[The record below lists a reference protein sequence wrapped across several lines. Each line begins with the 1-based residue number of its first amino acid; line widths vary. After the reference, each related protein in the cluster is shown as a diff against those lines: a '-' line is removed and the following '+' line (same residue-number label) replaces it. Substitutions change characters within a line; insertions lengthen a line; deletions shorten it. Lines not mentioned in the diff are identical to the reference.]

1 MVTTGR
7 SIAFRHIFHPS
18 DFTETSNVSFAH
30 ALKLAVSARAHLTIL
45 HTGNTR
51 RSSSWSEF
59 PRVRKTLE
67 NWKLL
72 PAGSA
77 AEDIAGLGLGVSKV
91 VLPFADPARSIVR
104 YLHRHPHD
112 LIVLSTHQHDGLKRW
127 IHDPVAE
134 PIARESGELTLFVP
148 HNAEGFVSTT
158 DGSVRLRNILIPVDS
173 TPDPQV
179 SVYAATAFAEAFGC
193 RNAVGTLLHVGDE
206 KAFPQCFLPDTT
218 AIQWKQAFSRGP
230 ITSEILRTAEETHAD
245 LVVMSTHGHDG
256 FLDALRGSNTEI
268 VIRHSHCPVLA
279 VPSYIAREPVLSTFE
294 NLATGN
300 LNVDF

>member
-1 MVTTGR
+1 MSTTRR
-7 SIAFRHIFHPS
+7 SIDFRRIFHPS
-18 DFTETSNVSFAH
+18 DFTETSLVSFAH

-45 HTGNTR
+45 HTGDTR
-51 RSSSWSEF
+51 KTASWSEF

-72 PAGSA
+72 PEGSA
-77 AEDIAGLGLGVSKV
+77 AADIADLGLEVSKV
-91 VLPFADPARSIVR
+91 ILPFADPARSIVR

-148 HNAEGFVSTT
+148 HNAEGFVSTS

-173 TPDPQV
+173 TPDPRL
-179 SVYAATAFAEAFGC
+179 SVKAATAITEVFGC
-193 RNAVGTLLHVGDE
+193 RNAVVTLLHVGDE
-206 KAFPQCFLPDTT
+206 KVFPECFLPETE
-218 AIQWKQAFSRGP
+218 AIQWKQKSRPGP
-230 ITSEILRTAEETHAD
+230 ITSDILRTAEEIHAD

-256 FLDALRGSNTEI
+256 FLDALRGSNTER
-268 VIRHSHCPVLA
+268 VIRHSPCPVLA
-279 VPSYIAREPVLSTFE
+279 VPSYIAREPVVSTLE
-294 NLATGN
+294 QLATGK
-300 LNVDF
+300 LTISL